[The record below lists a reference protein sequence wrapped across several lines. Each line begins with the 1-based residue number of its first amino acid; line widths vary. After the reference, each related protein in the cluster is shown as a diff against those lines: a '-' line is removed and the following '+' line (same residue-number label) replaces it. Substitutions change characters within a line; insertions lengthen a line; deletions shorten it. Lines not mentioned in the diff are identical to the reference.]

1 MITDE
6 KTQNKLYADTE
17 DVLFTMD
24 DNPKAVHKILEIIRD
39 TPEYLQIMNCL
50 PAHAQ
55 EDPKA
60 DWWRTK
66 EADYLMADLLHVLEI
81 YTPEGFVFGPVFRRL
96 HGLGYGNI
104 EYEKKRLY
112 RIEIY
117 LDWGYI
123 FDKKDEYRKR
133 KRHYAELESIF
144 RVNGYTTELIARAK
158 GCRISKG
165 NTELYAHYCW
175 LTGYCEAT
183 HLAGLLSLLLRECVR
198 SNLSRCSILDSV
210 YNFTDEEEYEFYQE
224 KFESSIYYLVFDLFE
239 RTSWAVEKS
248 LMKIASKIFVTTKK
262 RPEDFNCNSPVYK
275 YVLSAYQ
282 KLLDK
287 GYLEE
292 FTRKLGTD
300 EFRCDKATTLGKSK
314 NIFHG
319 TQL

>member
-24 DNPKAVHKILEIIRD
+24 NKAEAIHKMFEIIKD
-39 TPEYLQIMNCL
+39 TPEYLQLLNRL
-50 PAHAQ
+50 SFHAK
-55 EDPKA
+55 ENPKA
-60 DWWRTK
+60 DWWQSK

-81 YTPEGFVFGPVFRRL
+81 YTPEGFIFGPVCRRT
-96 HGLGYGNI
+96 HGFGYGNLK
-104 EYEKKRLY
+104 YEKKRLY
-112 RIEIY
+112 QIEICLY
-117 LDWGYI
+117 WGDAI
-123 FDKKDEYRKR
+123 DKRDEYRMK
-133 KRHYAELESIF
+133 KRHYAELEGIY
-144 RVNGYTTELIARAK
+144 RVEGYTTELKPRAK
-158 GCRISKG
+158 GCRIANG
-165 NTELYAHYCW
+165 NTELHVHYNW
-175 LTGYCEAT
+175 ITGYCEAM
-183 HLAGLLSLLLRECVR
+183 HLSGLLNGLLRKCTRSIFVR
-198 SNLSRCSILDSV
+198 CKIVDSV

-262 RPEDFNCNSPVYK
+262 RPEDFDCNSPVYK

-292 FTRKLGTD
+292 FTRKLGKD
-300 EFRCDKATTLGKSK
+300 EFRCAKATTLGKSK

-319 TQL
+319 TKL

>member
-24 DNPKAVHKILEIIRD
+24 DKADAVHKMLEIVRD

-81 YTPEGFVFGPVFRRL
+81 YTPEGFIFGPVCRRI
-96 HGLGYGNI
+96 HGFGYGNI

-112 RIEIY
+112 QIEIY

-123 FDKKDEYRKR
+123 FGQKDEYRK
-133 KRHYAELESIF
+133 KKKHYAELEDIC
-144 RVNGYTTELIARAK
+144 RAGGYTTELRARAK
-158 GCRISKG
+158 GCRIAKG
-165 NTELYAHYCW
+165 NTELHAHYGW
-175 LTGYCEAT
+175 ITGYCEAM
-183 HLAGLLSLLLRECVR
+183 HLSELLSLLLREGKI
-198 SNLSRCSILDSV
+198 SKLIRCKIVDSV
-210 YNFTDEEEYEFYQE
+210 FNFTDEEEYEFYQE
-224 KFESSIYYLVFDLFE
+224 NFELSIYYLVFDLFE
-239 RTSWAVEKS
+239 RKSWAVAES
-248 LMKIASKIFVTTKK
+248 LMEIASNIFVTTKK
-262 RPEDFNCNSPVYK
+262 RPEGFDCNSPVYK
-275 YVLSAYQ
+275 YVLSAYR
-282 KLLDK
+282 KLVDK

-292 FTRKLGTD
+292 FTRKLGRD
-300 EFRCDKATTLGKSK
+300 EFRCAKATTLGKSK

-319 TQL
+319 TKL

>member
-24 DNPKAVHKILEIIRD
+24 DKADAVHKILEIIRD

-66 EADYLMADLLHVLEI
+66 EADYLMATLLHILEI
-81 YTPEGFVFGPVFRRL
+81 YTPEGFIFGPVYRRT
-96 HGLGYGNI
+96 HGFGYGNM

-112 RIEIY
+112 QIEIY

-123 FDKKDEYRKR
+123 FGQKDEYRK
-133 KRHYAELESIF
+133 KKKHYAELESIF
-144 RVNGYTTELIARAK
+144 RVDGYTTELKARAK
-158 GCRISKG
+158 GCWIIKG
-165 NTELYAHYCW
+165 STELYAHYGW

-198 SNLSRCSILDSV
+198 SNFAKCSILDSV
-210 YNFTDEEEYEFYQE
+210 YNLTVEEEYEFYQE
-224 KFESSIYYLVFDLFE
+224 NFESSIYYLVFDLFK
-239 RTSWAVEKS
+239 RTSWAVEEN
-248 LMKIASKIFVTTKK
+248 LMKIASKIFVTTKSH
-262 RPEDFNCNSPVYK
+262 PEVFDCNSPVYK
-275 YVLSAYQ
+275 YVLSAYR
-282 KLLDK
+282 KLVDK
-287 GYLEE
+287 GCLEE
-292 FTRKLGTD
+292 FTHELGID
-300 EFRCDKATTLGKSK
+300 KFRCAKATELGKSK
-314 NIFHG
+314 KIFYG
-319 TQL
+319 TNL